1 MTEIKG
7 YIRPVTSL
15 IAMLLHGPSVP
26 LPEVIEKAIKALQ
39 TSFGNGTLDEAVSDL
54 EVLLVQL
61 WTQPWLPTKDHHIT
75 DPTILYLVFSSIL
88 PGGSFKEPKL
98 ITNIIACFEY
108 CMHLFSISQIH
119 THVTQDA
126 GFEEWEPWLQEKVES
141 TFNSLRTLQHLASS
155 IAFGTMSP
163 PRIYWTHCKTFCS
176 MLYKGDPVSF
186 DCIQAML
193 SDNEKM
199 LKDVWEQELLFSL
212 DLSVQYESIKDD
224 LSNITPGY
232 GFVTDHHNSCFSDSN
247 LLLSSILNISQL
259 KDRFIALEHKGIM
272 VWKAHELKTWL
283 SSYAKFHLALITRV
297 NLTAD
302 HQHTRVSTQKFSGHG
317 HHIVLLVT
325 YLKTSS
331 MTGFDHLIPHSLDAF
346 SSNLLIQDLAIAR
359 LFARLAARICHQT
372 NASVHCL
379 YDNYIFVN
387 HTTSFKTDDI
397 TNALRR
403 MSAHHFDHPFGVN
416 GWHHISTAFQCMNCS
431 CILELV
437 EDSGNDTIQALQ
449 SGHCCKTENWVYGL
463 SPDVLAGASEDV
475 LPLFLDASTDWQM
488 ECKVIPGGL
497 VLSYRSAL
505 MSSFDKL
512 VAKEKVADVEA
523 PLKHVTKD
531 YLNSQPKGQSQ
542 SALLAESAS
551 LEEPESS
558 QPSTL
563 VERDSPLVQ
572 DGLECVLHKPDANWT
587 CSEQLEEIKAM
598 LRLKKDVLAILPT
611 GAGKTMLVI
620 IPSLLEKDQITVL
633 FDSSKHLSGSTNLVL
648 VSANIVK
655 TTGWKQAIAE
665 LSQCIPVV
673 HQIFDESHIP
683 VTSSSFRPALLNMSD
698 IRVQFPTQIV
708 LLSATVPK
716 AMEPYLIHDFG
727 FGENHFILRTQT
739 NRPELEYHWMSPQM
753 ENHLPESISSLI
765 KATLK
770 LPQD

>member
-15 IAMLLHGPSVP
+15 IAMLLRGPSVP
-26 LPEVIEKAIKALQ
+26 LLEVIEKAIKALQ
-39 TSFGNGTLDEAVSDL
+39 TSLGNGTLDEAVSDL

-61 WTQPWLPTKDHHIT
+61 WTQPWLPTKDHCIT

-88 PGGSFKEPKL
+88 PSGSFKEPKL
-98 ITNIIACFEY
+98 ITNIIARFEY
-108 CMHLFSISQIH
+108 CMCLFSISQIH

-141 TFNSLRTLQHLASS
+141 TFNLLCTLQYFASS
-155 IAFGTMSP
+155 IAFGTMGP
-163 PRIYWTHCKTFCS
+163 PRIYWTDCKTFYS

-232 GFVTDHHNSCFSDSN
+232 GFVTDHRNSCFSDSN

-259 KDRFIALEHKGIM
+259 KDHFIALEHKGIM

-297 NLTAD
+297 NLT
-302 HQHTRVSTQKFSGHG
+302 Q
-317 HHIVLLVT
+317 
-325 YLKTSS
+325 
-331 MTGFDHLIPHSLDAF
+331 
-346 SSNLLIQDLAIAR
+346 
-359 LFARLAARICHQT
+359 
-372 NASVHCL
+372 
-379 YDNYIFVN
+379 
-387 HTTSFKTDDI
+387 
-397 TNALRR
+397 
-403 MSAHHFDHPFGVN
+403 
-416 GWHHISTAFQCMNCS
+416 
-431 CILELV
+431 
-437 EDSGNDTIQALQ
+437 
-449 SGHCCKTENWVYGL
+449 
-463 SPDVLAGASEDV
+463 
-475 LPLFLDASTDWQM
+475 
-488 ECKVIPGGL
+488 
-497 VLSYRSAL
+497 
-505 MSSFDKL
+505 
-512 VAKEKVADVEA
+512 
-523 PLKHVTKD
+523 
-531 YLNSQPKGQSQ
+531 LNSQPKGQSQ

-563 VERDSPLVQ
+563 VERDSPPVQ
-572 DGLECVLHKPDANWT
+572 DGLEHVLHKPDANWT
-587 CSEQLEEIKAM
+587 CSEQLEGIKAM

-611 GAGKTMLVI
+611 GAGKMMLVI

-648 VSANIVK
+648 VSADIVK

-673 HQIFDESHIP
+673 RQIFDESHIP

-698 IRVQFPTQIV
+698 IWVQFPTQIV

-727 FGENHFILRTQT
+727 FGENHFILRTWT